1 MLHVVNAALMAHCSR
16 TVLENGEYLD
26 VSSALNALHFASM
39 AHDQRTVL
47 KTGAYLDVGSVL
59 HVVTAP

>member
-1 MLHVVNAALMAHCSR
+1 MAHCSR